1 MKLNPVQFVDIS
13 NTHTTISTTSK
24 LYTWGPTSQIQQT
37 QLPQQGKIEK
47 FTIFDNFTQI
57 STVNP
62 SAQFVVN
69 TNTSNYNL
77 EFKDNDTNR

>member
-24 LYTWGPTSQIQQT
+24 LYTWGPTSQIQQN

-77 EFKDNDTNR
+77 